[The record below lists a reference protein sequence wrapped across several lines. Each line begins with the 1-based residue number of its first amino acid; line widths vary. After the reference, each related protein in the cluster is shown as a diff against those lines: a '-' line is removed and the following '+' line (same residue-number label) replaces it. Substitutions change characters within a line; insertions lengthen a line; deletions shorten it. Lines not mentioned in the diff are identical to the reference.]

1 VVNVPVANQS
11 GSAYFFLDVTL
22 DLAAE
27 RLIRGTS
34 EIRLRPK
41 SFRVLRYLVERPGR
55 LVTRE
60 ELLQEAWADV
70 TVTDESLT
78 KCIADIRKA
87 LSDDAQEIIR
97 TVTRRGF
104 IFQPEVRQVQAPS
117 PPAPQLEPA
126 NGGRWVPGR
135 RALLVAGAVVLILGA
150 GLVWLQGRELLLG
163 RRAAFEAIAVLPF
176 ESLSEG
182 ADQQYLAEGMTQAL
196 ITGLGQ
202 ASPLRVIA
210 RTSVNQYQI
219 PKKSLH
225 EIAGEL
231 KVDLVVEGTIAQSG
245 NRIRVTASL
254 IQVSPEKHLWAHSYE
269 GDVRDAPA
277 LQNEIAGA
285 IAGEIQGVLTPRQ
298 QSRLARGRAVK
309 PAAQLAYWK
318 ARYFLNGRRNR
329 DTARKAVE
337 YSEQAV
343 RIDPDWSQAQAAL
356 AMSYVM
362 LGDLGGVPG
371 EAEPRARTAAER
383 AIALDDELAEAHT
396 ALSEVLFFHRDWA
409 GTEREARRAISLN
422 PSDALAYDRLANG
435 LAAVGRADESVA
447 AIKRA
452 RELDPFSFRIN
463 RDVGKLLYFARRYDE
478 ALGELRQAGDMQPDS
493 SVVDLWIVKSYLQ
506 KGLADEAI
514 TMDMR
519 VRRER
524 DGFDAAS
531 LDALRAAYAR
541 KGSHGYWTTLREL
554 ILQGH
559 SSGTGYTYYL
569 AEIETYLDNNHEAF
583 HWLEK
588 HFQDHGGFMF
598 WIKVDPSLDPLR
610 SDPRFSALLERVG
623 LTPSRAATLT
633 WSR

>member
-1 VVNVPVANQS
+1 VNAPVANQS
-11 GSAYFFLDVTL
+11 EFAFFLDVTL

-27 RLIRGTS
+27 RLTRGTS

-41 SFRVLRYLVERPGR
+41 SFQVLRYLVERPGR

-60 ELLQEAWADV
+60 ELLHEVWADV

-104 IFQPEVRQVQAPS
+104 IFQPEVREVQTPS
-117 PPAPQLEPA
+117 PEAPQLERA
-126 NGGRWVPGR
+126 SAGRWSLGR
-135 RALLVAGAVVLILGA
+135 RALLLAGAVLLILGA
-150 GLVWLQGRELLLG
+150 GLVWLQGREHWFG

-176 ESLSEG
+176 ESLSDG
-182 ADQQYLAEGMTQAL
+182 ADQQYLAEGITQAL

-210 RTSVNQYQI
+210 RTSVNQYQK
-219 PKKSLH
+219 PKKSLQ
-225 EIAGEL
+225 EIAEEL
-231 KVDLVVEGTIAQSG
+231 KVDVVVEGTIAQSG

-269 GDVRDAPA
+269 RDLRDALA
-277 LQNEIAGA
+277 LQNEVAGA
-285 IAGEIQGVLTPRQ
+285 IADEIQGKLTPQ
-298 QSRLARGRAVK
+298 QRSRLGSDRPVN
-309 PAAQLAYWK
+309 PEAQIAYWK
-318 ARYFLNGRRNR
+318 ARYFLNGRRSEE
-329 DTARKAVE
+329 TARKAIE

-343 RIDPDWSQAQAAL
+343 RIDPAWGQAQAAL

-362 LGDLGGVPG
+362 LGNLGEVPS
-371 EAEPRARTAAER
+371 EVEPRARMAAER

-396 ALSEVLFFHRDWA
+396 ALSEVLFFRWDWA

-422 PSDALAYDRLANG
+422 PSDALAYNRLANY

-452 RELDPFSFRIN
+452 RQLDPFSFRIN

-493 SVVDLWIVKSYLQ
+493 SAVDVWIVKSYLK

-519 VRRER
+519 IHER
-524 DGFDAAS
+524 DGFSADS

-541 KGSHGYWTTLREL
+541 KGSLGYWTKLKEVK
-554 ILQGH
+554 LQG
-559 SSGTGYTYYL
+559 SDSGGTDYAYDLT
-569 AEIETYLDNNHEAF
+569 EIETYLDNKHEAF

-588 HFQDHGGFMF
+588 HYQDHGIYIL

-610 SDPRFSALLERVG
+610 SNPRFSALLQRIG
-623 LTPSRAATLT
+623 LTP
-633 WSR
+633 

>member
-1 VVNVPVANQS
+1 VNAPVANQS
-11 GSAYFFLDVTL
+11 ELALFLDVTL

-27 RLIRGTS
+27 RLTRGTS

-41 SFRVLRYLVERPGR
+41 SFQVLRYLVERPGR

-60 ELLQEAWADV
+60 ELLHEVWADV

-104 IFQPEVRQVQAPS
+104 IFQPEVRQVQTPS
-117 PPAPQLEPA
+117 PAAPPLEPA
-126 NGGRWVPGR
+126 SAGRWSLGR
-135 RALLVAGAVVLILGA
+135 RALLVAGAVLLILGA
-150 GLVWLQGRELLLG
+150 GLVWLQGREHWFG

-176 ESLSEG
+176 ESLSDG
-182 ADQQYLAEGMTQAL
+182 ADQQYLAEGITQAL

-210 RTSVNQYQI
+210 RTSVNQYQK
-219 PKKSLH
+219 PKKSLQ
-225 EIAGEL
+225 EIAEEL
-231 KVDLVVEGTIAQSG
+231 KVDVVVEGTIAQSG

-269 GDVRDAPA
+269 RDLRDALA
-277 LQNEIAGA
+277 LQNEVAGA
-285 IAGEIQGVLTPRQ
+285 IADEIHGKLTPQ
-298 QSRLARGRAVK
+298 QRSRLGSDRPVN
-309 PAAQLAYWK
+309 PEAQIAYWK
-318 ARYFLNGRRNR
+318 ARYFLNGRRSEE
-329 DTARKAVE
+329 TARKAIE

-343 RIDPDWSQAQAAL
+343 RIDPAWGQAQAAL

-362 LGDLGGVPG
+362 LGNLGEVPS
-371 EAEPRARTAAER
+371 EVEPRARMAAER

-396 ALSEVLFFHRDWA
+396 ALSEVLFFRWDWA

-422 PSDALAYDRLANG
+422 PSDALAYNRLANY

-452 RELDPFSFRIN
+452 RQLDPFSFRIN

-493 SVVDLWIVKSYLQ
+493 SAVDVWIVKSYLK

-519 VRRER
+519 IHER
-524 DGFDAAS
+524 DGFSADS

-541 KGSHGYWTTLREL
+541 KGSLGYWTKLKEL
-554 ILQGH
+554 KLQG
-559 SSGTGYTYYL
+559 SDSGGTDYTYDL
-569 AEIETYLDNNHEAF
+569 TEIETYLDNKHEAF

-588 HFQDHGGFMF
+588 HYQDHGIYIL

-610 SDPRFSALLERVG
+610 SNPRFSALLQRIG
-623 LTPSRAATLT
+623 LTP
-633 WSR
+633 